1 MHATNH
7 GIICP
12 LTWELHVQ
20 TAYLLR
26 PESWMHSGLELY
38 NWKKSI
44 KTKTKLKLNKI
55 SKTKTE
61 TKKKNKRKSHWTS
74 GAIFVLVI
82 LTSISK

>member
-1 MHATNH
+1 MQHMNYLYFSSTQNATNH
-7 GIICP
+7 GTARP

-26 PESWMHSGLELY
+26 PEYRMHAGLELY

-61 TKKKNKRKSHWTS
+61 TKKEN
-74 GAIFVLVI
+74 
-82 LTSISK
+82 